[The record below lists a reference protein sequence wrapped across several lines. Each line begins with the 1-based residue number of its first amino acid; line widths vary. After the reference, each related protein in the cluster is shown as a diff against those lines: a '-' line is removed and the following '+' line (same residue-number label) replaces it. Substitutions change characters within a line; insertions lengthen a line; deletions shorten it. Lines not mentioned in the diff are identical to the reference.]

1 MEFASEVT
9 GPCPKIEVEF
19 VLQVEGGHG
28 EYKALNLN
36 TGRPCRA
43 MASIKTV

>member
-1 MEFASEVT
+1 MELASEVT
-9 GPCPKIEVEF
+9 GPCPEIEVEI

-28 EYKALNLN
+28 ECKALNLN
-36 TGRPCRA
+36 TGRPCRE